1 MRKIQKILF
10 YEKHTRLLAI
20 ITGLI
25 FIILLN
31 SLRDNLNYQVENL
44 MRLFSGVKNTDS
56 SIVIIHISNNDIERL
71 GGWPLKRS
79 YYALL
84 INELT
89 KFNVKKIGIEV
100 LFSNNL
106 AIQSIYNDLL
116 EEELL
121 KSGKVVL
128 SSIITNQSKTGEFYE
143 GDTLI
148 YSQPKIDLPQLL
160 SGHLNYIVKDG
171 IYVPSEIHINSKR
184 EKAFAFQLAGENYYY
199 KKDLVKVNFYTSW
212 KNFKSYSL
220 IEFFELAESD
230 KNFSE
235 NFNDKIVIVGVSDP
249 TVAKTMSTFYD
260 DELPG
265 VGFHAIVL
273 DNILTGRM
281 LIYQKAVFISVIFIL
296 IFIIVSQINLKKSQV
311 KIEFIALMVYLLFS
325 YVLFNFYFVENN
337 YAVVMIPTLFL
348 FLTEGL
354 FYFIKS
360 KIELDETSKEITAL
374 RFALKNKEQLL
385 SELQNEKE
393 KFQSSSDAQLIDK
406 INKLKEEIKLLKK
419 YSDDEEVEYTEKEMK
434 IFEGIVYAS
443 QEMEKIVRLIE
454 KIAPTDATVLI
465 LGESGSGKELVAR
478 AIHNL
483 SNRRNNKFVAV
494 NCAALSESLLE
505 SELFGHVKGAFT
517 NAYQDKKGRFEIAD
531 GGTIFLDE
539 IAETN
544 ENFQAKLL
552 RVIQFGDFESVGSS
566 VTKHTDVRIIAATN
580 KNIDELVKQKK
591 FREDLFYRLNVI
603 RINIPPLRERKE
615 DIVVLANYFVQRE
628 NDSLKISKAVMECL
642 VRNEWKGN
650 VRELESIIKRMA
662 IFAKSENRTIIT
674 LKDLPEEYRNIEKFD
689 FENIILDTLR
699 EKKFSHSSIV
709 QTAKELGNLSRTIVS
724 ENFRGIFFKI
734 YVNANFN
741 LEEAVKL
748 IAQTDDK
755 NVQEKVM
762 SKVSTYLENIKKDLL
777 TIKNHN
783 FSTIKIKLAS
793 KYKNLPVR
801 YHSYLDEIIKYFI
814 KELND

>member
-1 MRKIQKILF
+1 MEKIQKILF
-10 YEKHTRLLAI
+10 YEKRIRLLALI
-20 ITGLI
+20 SGVI
-25 FIILLN
+25 FILLFN
-31 SLRDNLNYQVENL
+31 SLKDNINYQIENF
-44 MRLFSGVKNTDS
+44 MRLLSVKKNTDS
-56 SIVIIHISNNDIERL
+56 SIVIIHINNNDIERL

-84 INELT
+84 INKLT
-89 KFNVKKIGIEV
+89 KFNVKKIGIEI
-100 LFSNNL
+100 LLSSNM
-106 AIQSIYNDLL
+106 AAQSIYHNLL
-116 EEELL
+116 KEELL

-128 SSIITNQSKTGEFYE
+128 SSIVTNQSKTGEFYDR
-143 GDTLI
+143 DTLI

-160 SGHLNYIVKDG
+160 SGHLNYIVKEG
-171 IYVPSEIHINSKR
+171 IYVPSEISINNKR
-184 EKAFAFQLAGENYYY
+184 EKAFAYQLAGEKYF
-199 KKDLVKVNFYTSW
+199 KEKDLIKVNFYTSW

-220 IEFFELAESD
+220 IEFFRLAESE

-235 NFNDKIVIVGVSDP
+235 NFNNKIVLIGVSDP
-249 TVAKTMSTFYD
+249 TVAKTISTFYD
-260 DELPG
+260 EELPG

-273 DNILTGRM
+273 DNILTERM
-281 LIYQKAVFISVIFIL
+281 LIYQKAVFISVVFIL
-296 IFIIVSQINLKKSQV
+296 IFIISSQINLKIFQV
-311 KIEFIALMVYLLFS
+311 KTEFMAFIIFLLFS
-325 YVLFNFYFVENN
+325 YILFNYFFIEND
-337 YAVVMIPTLFL
+337 YALVLIPALFL
-348 FLTEGL
+348 FITEGI
-354 FYFIKS
+354 FYFIRS
-360 KIELDETSKEITAL
+360 KTVLDETSKEIAAL

-385 SELQNEKE
+385 LELQKEKE
-393 KFQSSSDAQLIDK
+393 KLQDDSDAQLINK

-419 YSDDEEVEYTEKEMK
+419 YNDDEVDYPAKETK

-443 QEMEKIVRLIE
+443 KEMEKIVRMIE
-454 KIAPTDATVLI
+454 KIAPSDATVLI

-483 SNRRNNKFVAV
+483 SSRKNKKFVAV
-494 NCAALSESLLE
+494 NCAALTESLLE

-566 VTKHTDVRIIAATN
+566 ETKHADVRIIAATN

-615 DIVVLANYFVQRE
+615 DIEVLANYFVQRE
-628 NDSLKISKAVMECL
+628 DNLLRISKAVMESL
-642 VRNEWKGN
+642 IRNEWKGN
-650 VRELESIIKRMA
+650 VRELESVIKRMV
-662 IFAKSENRTIIT
+662 IFAKSENRNIIT
-674 LKDLPEEYRNIEKFD
+674 LKDLPEEYHNIEKSD
-689 FENIILDTLR
+689 FENIILNTLR

-724 ENFRGIFFKI
+724 ENFRGIFFKV

-748 IAQTDDK
+748 IAQSDDK
-755 NVQEKVM
+755 DVLEKVK
-762 SKVSTYLENIKKDLL
+762 SKVSTYLENIRKDLM
-777 TIKNHN
+777 TIKNHD
-783 FSTIKIKLAS
+783 FPSIKIKFAS
-793 KYKNLPVR
+793 KYKNLPVK
-801 YHSYLDEIIKYFI
+801 YHSYLDEIIKHFI
-814 KELND
+814 KDLND

>member
-1 MRKIQKILF
+1 MGKIQKILF
-10 YEKHTRLLAI
+10 YEKRIRLLAV
-20 ITGLI
+20 ITGLV
-25 FIILLN
+25 FITLLS
-31 SLRDNLNYQVENL
+31 SLRDNLNSQVENF
-44 MRLFSGVKNTDS
+44 MRLLSGRKNTDS
-56 SIVIIHISNNDIERL
+56 SIVIIHINNNDIERL
-71 GGWPLKRS
+71 GGWPIKRS

-100 LFSNNL
+100 LLSNNL
-106 AIQSIYNDLL
+106 AVQSIYNDLL
-116 EEELL
+116 KEELL

-128 SSIITNQSKTGEFYE
+128 SSIVTNQSKTGEFYE
-143 GDTLI
+143 RDTLI

-171 IYVPSEIHINSKR
+171 IYVPSEIYINNKR
-184 EKAFAFQLAGENYYY
+184 EKAFAFQLAGENYYN

-230 KNFSE
+230 KKFSE
-235 NFNDKIVIVGVSDP
+235 NFNDKIVIIGVSDP
-249 TVAKTMSTFYD
+249 TVAKTISTFYD

-281 LIYQKAVFISVIFIL
+281 LIYQKAIFISVIFIL
-296 IFIIVSQINLKKSQV
+296 LFIIASQIKFKMSHV
-311 KIEFIALMVYLLFS
+311 KIELITLIVYLLFS
-325 YVLFNFYFVENN
+325 YVLFNLYFVENN
-337 YAVVMIPTLFL
+337 YALVVVPTLFL
-348 FLTEGL
+348 FLTEGI

-360 KIELDETSKEITAL
+360 KTELDETSKEITAL

-385 SELQNEKE
+385 LELQKEKE
-393 KFQSSSDAQLIDK
+393 KLKSDSDVQLIDK
-406 INKLKEEIKLLKK
+406 INKLKEEIKLLKR
-419 YSDDEEVEYTEKEMK
+419 YSDDEEIEYPESKMK
-434 IFEGIVYAS
+434 IFDSIVYAS
-443 QEMEKIVRLIE
+443 EEMEKIVRLIE

-478 AIHNL
+478 AIHNF
-483 SNRRNNKFVAV
+483 SNRKNNKFVAV

-517 NAYQDKKGRFEIAD
+517 NAYQDKKGRFEIAN

-566 VTKHTDVRIIAATN
+566 ETKHTDVRIIAATN

-615 DIVVLANYFVQRE
+615 DIKVLANYFVQRE
-628 NDSLKISKAVMECL
+628 DNSLKISKAVMENL

-650 VRELESIIKRMA
+650 VRELESVIKRMV
-662 IFAKSENRTIIT
+662 IFAKSESRTIIT
-674 LKDLPEEYRNIEKFD
+674 LKDLPEEYHNIEKSD

-709 QTAKELGNLSRTIVS
+709 QTAKELGNLSRTVVS
-724 ENFRGIFFKI
+724 ENCRGIFFKI

-755 NVQEKVM
+755 NVREKVM
-762 SKVSTYLENIKKDLL
+762 SKVSTYLENIKKDLI
-777 TIKNHN
+777 TIKNHD
-783 FSTIKIKLAS
+783 FSIIKIKLAS
-793 KYKNLPVR
+793 KYKNLPVK
-801 YHSYLDEIIKYFI
+801 YHPYLDEIIKYFI